1 MLLSNSYKLKLQQYD
16 RHVSPPL
23 SQAVL
28 AFQKE
33 AGVEPEV
40 DMSSLDE
47 QIRIRGCIEAG
58 RISEAVELINEA
70 DPDIL
75 DTDARL
81 FFHLQQQRL
90 LELIRRGD
98 EEEVLRFAQSELAP
112 LGEENHDFLDEL
124 EQTLA
129 LLAFEDPASS
139 PFSGLLQHSQ
149 RLKVVSEVNG
159 ALLSSRSQEPGSRL
173 STLLKMAL
181 WAQEQLEKKG
191 VAFPKLESIVSGRL
205 QKTS

>member
-1 MLLSNSYKLKLQQYD
+1 M
-16 RHVSPPL
+16 
-23 SQAVL
+23 
-28 AFQKE
+28 AFQNE
-33 AGVEPEV
+33 AGVAPDV

-58 RISEAVELINEA
+58 RVSEAVALINDA

-90 LELIRRGD
+90 LELIRQGD
-98 EEEVLRFAQSELAP
+98 ATAVLRFAQSELAS
-112 LGEENHDFLDEL
+112 LGEESPEFLDEL

-129 LLAFEDPASS
+129 LLAFDDPTNC
-139 PFSGLLQHSQ
+139 PFSDLLRHTQ
-149 RLKVVSEVNG
+149 RLKLVSEVNS
-159 ALLSSRSQEPGSRL
+159 ALLTSRSREPVSRL

-181 WAQEQLEKKG
+181 WAQDQLEKRG
-191 VAFPKLESIVSGRL
+191 VAFPRLESIVSGKL
-205 QKTS
+205 QASG